1 MKNNFILR
9 MTKFLMSFFLIIFLY
24 FVVGT
29 HVNSQAVDC
38 QNINQDSSYFFTI
51 KKDKYSLTLVIKYT
65 SQGCQVL
72 ANGKDYATITAQLS
86 KHAPDNLDD
95 KPIKVRLQ
103 EGGIGELNEKDLIIP
118 ENAQNSQ
125 NNARLTSKIPGQS
138 IVDYQVL
145 LPGGTWM
152 SGKSIKVNFVEPLKI
167 SLAASPPKNMF
178 FGSLIR
184 SGITASLTDNNN
196 KFKNS
201 NEERRIN
208 LSIVKGHGTF
218 LQDGKHYNNVTLV
231 IPSGQSSASID
242 FVPNQAGNVTIK
254 ADSSSMES
262 VITEVDFSIPLIPI
276 TIAGIL
282 GSVMALLNNSI
293 NKDRENQKSWKV
305 ILPLGI
311 ISGLVLSIVSLFF
324 LASFN
329 PSFDQSWAFLISLI
343 SSLIGGWFGPE
354 RIFEPILNRLT
365 ASNQPSR

>member
-1 MKNNFILR
+1 MKNSLILR
-9 MTKFLMSFFLIIFLY
+9 MTKFLKFFLLIIFLS

-38 QNINQDSSYFFTI
+38 QNINKDSSYSFRI
-51 KKDKYSLTLVIKYT
+51 DKDEYSLTLVIKDT
-65 SQGCQVL
+65 SQGCQIL
-72 ANGKDYATITAQLS
+72 ADGKDSATITAQLS
-86 KHAPDNLDD
+86 KHT
-95 KPIKVRLQ
+95 KRGQPIKVHLQ
-103 EGGIGELNEKDLIIP
+103 EGGIGELNVTDLIIQ
-118 ENAQNSQ
+118 ENTQNSQ
-125 NNARLTSKIPGQS
+125 SNARLTSKKAGQS
-138 IVDYQVL
+138 IVNYQVL
-145 LPGGTWM
+145 LPGGKWL

-184 SGITASLTDNNN
+184 SGITASLTDNN
-196 KFKNS
+196 KFKTS

-208 LSIVKGHGTF
+208 LSIVNGHGTF
-218 LQDGKHYNNVTLV
+218 LQDGKHQNNATLV
-231 IPSGQSSASID
+231 IPSGQSSASTD
-242 FVPNQAGNVTIK
+242 FVPNRSGKVTIK

-262 VITEVDFSIPLIPI
+262 VIIEVDFSTPLIPI
-276 TIAGIL
+276 TIAGIV

-311 ISGLVLSIVSLFF
+311 ISGLVFSIFSLF
-324 LASFN
+324 LASLN

-343 SSLIGGWFGPE
+343 SSVIGGWFGPE

-365 ASNQPSR
+365 ASNQPTRQ

>member
-1 MKNNFILR
+1 MKNSFILK
-9 MTKFLMSFFLIIFLY
+9 MTKFLRSFFLIIFLY

-38 QNINQDSSYFFTI
+38 QNKNSSYIFRLG
-51 KKDKYSLTLVIKYT
+51 KDEYSLTLVIKDT
-65 SQGCQVL
+65 SQGCQIL

-86 KHAPDNLDD
+86 KHT
-95 KPIKVRLQ
+95 KRGQPIKVHLQ
-103 EGGIGELNEKDLIIP
+103 EGGIGELNVTDLIIP
-118 ENAQNSQ
+118 ENTQNSK
-125 NNARLTSKIPGQS
+125 NNARLTSKIAGQS
-138 IVDYQVL
+138 IVNYQAL
-145 LPGGTWM
+145 LPGGKWI

-178 FGSLIR
+178 FGSIIR

-196 KFKNS
+196 KFKTS
-201 NEERRIN
+201 NEEHRIN

-218 LQDGKHYNNVTLV
+218 LQDGKHHNNVTLV

-242 FVPNQAGNVTIK
+242 FVPNRAGNVTIK

-262 VITEVDFSIPLIPI
+262 VSTEVDFSTPLIPI

-311 ISGLVLSIVSLFF
+311 ISGIVFSIVSLFF

-343 SSLIGGWFGPE
+343 SSVIGGWFGPE

-365 ASNQPSR
+365 ASNQPTRP